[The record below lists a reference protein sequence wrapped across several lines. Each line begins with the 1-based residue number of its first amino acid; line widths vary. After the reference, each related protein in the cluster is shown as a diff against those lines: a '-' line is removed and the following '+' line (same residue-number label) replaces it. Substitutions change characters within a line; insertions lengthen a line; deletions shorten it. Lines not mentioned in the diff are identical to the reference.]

1 MIIHEPKL
9 VNRSGHSILFS
20 KVELAHFP
28 TAFPEFLWFRIPD
41 QYSSL
46 LSQQS
51 DAFLIP
57 CILAGMYFKED
68 IEVRG
73 SVSPRLAY
81 HLEEYQQLLH
91 FRSPE
96 VISPVK
102 IIYSQIKP
110 LETTNS
116 GVGTTFSGGVDS
128 LFTVWKHLPQN
139 QSDPDFQ
146 LTHGVFIKGFDI
158 LPNED
163 NHYRFLYEKYVPE
176 AENLGIKLI
185 PLETNL
191 VSIIHHRLSLPYF
204 YGPIIAASGIA
215 LSGGF
220 RKFLIPSSWDYEN
233 LKRKAHSSDPL
244 LDRLLSTDTLDVI
257 HHGSTHLRVEKV
269 REIADWKVAQ
279 KLLWV
284 CEIHQFNNDTWNCSR
299 CEKCVRTMIPL
310 YTLGKL
316 KYFPTFIKPFRSN
329 PGILWWARKYT
340 PQRVFS
346 REIFLF
352 VKRHNPILLPW
363 LWIAALLGVIRYWV
377 FIKLMP
383 GFVKKWLQRF
393 GYFIDRNEAP
403 AAYEIPEITQFIR
416 ENHDHSST

>member
-1 MIIHEPKL
+1 MIIHEPELLKR
-9 VNRSGHSILFS
+9 NGHAILFS

-28 TAFPEFLWFRIPD
+28 ISFPEFLWFRLPD
-41 QYSSL
+41 QFSPFLSL
-46 LSQQS
+46 QS

-57 CILAGMYFKED
+57 CILAGMFFKED

-96 VISPVK
+96 VVTPINIK
-102 IIYSQIKP
+102 YSQLKP
-110 LETTNS
+110 LLTNPIA
-116 GVGTTFSGGVDS
+116 VGTTFSGGVDS
-128 LFTVWKHLPQN
+128 LFTAWKHLPQN
-139 QSDPDFQ
+139 QSDPDYQ
-146 LTHGVFIKGFDI
+146 ITHGIFIKGFDI
-158 LPNED
+158 LPIED
-163 NHYRFLYEKYVPE
+163 QHYQFLYEKYITA
-176 AENLGIKLI
+176 AENVGVTLI

-191 VSIIHHRLSLPYF
+191 VSIIHQRLSLPYF

-215 LSGGF
+215 LAGGF

-233 LKRKAHSSDPL
+233 LQRKAHSSDPL

-257 HHGSTHLRVEKV
+257 HHGSTYLRVDKIL
-269 REIADWKVAQ
+269 EIADWEIAQ

-284 CEIHQFNNDTWNCSR
+284 CETHQFNKDTWNCSR

-316 KYFPTFIKPFRSN
+316 KDFLTFNKPFKSN
-329 PGILWWARKYT
+329 SDILWWARKYS

-346 REIFLF
+346 REIFSF
-352 VKRHNPILLPW
+352 VRKNNPTLLLW
-363 LWIAALLGVIRYWV
+363 LRIAAVLGVLRYWV
-377 FIKLMP
+377 FIKLPP
-383 GFVKKWLQRF
+383 GFIKKWLRRF
-393 GYFIDRNEAP
+393 GYFTDRNDTP

-416 ENHDHSST
+416 ENYDHSPT